1 MRLKD
6 KTALVTGGSRGI
18 GRAIAV
24 AFAREGA
31 RVAINYRANDKA
43 AQEAKALVDGEGAPA
58 VLARAD
64 VADAEQVVCLFER
77 CLSEL
82 GRLDILVNNAS
93 VEINKP
99 FWELTEADWQS
110 VMDAT
115 LKSVFLCSS
124 QAARHMMR
132 HGGGKIL
139 NISSIHDSIPRA
151 RASAY
156 CAAKAGVL
164 MLTRS
169 CAMELAPYNIQVNA
183 ISPGLIATDRTARYI
198 ERGNET
204 GRNNIQ
210 TAIPA
215 RRAGTPEEVAEPAV
229 YLVSDQANYTT
240 GTTIYVDG
248 GYTQNVCRIP

>member
-6 KTALVTGGSRGI
+6 KTALVTGASRGI
-18 GRAIAV
+18 GRAIAL

-31 RVAINYRANDKA
+31 GVALNYVSNEQA
-43 AQEAKALVDGEGAPA
+43 AQEAKAEVDKLGASA
-58 VLARAD
+58 LLARAD
-64 VADAEQVVCLFER
+64 VSDEAQVEAMFDLCLREF
-77 CLSEL
+77 
-82 GRLDILVNNAS
+82 GHLDILVNNAS
-93 VEINKP
+93 TEIRKP
-99 FWELTEADWQS
+99 FYELTPEEWDRVLDVS
-110 VMDAT
+110 
-115 LKSVFLCSS
+115 LKSVFLCSR
-124 QAARHMMR
+124 QAARRMMPR
-132 HGGGKIL
+132 RQGKIL
-139 NISSIHDSIPRA
+139 NISSIHDSVPRVK
-151 RASAY
+151 ASAY

-164 MLTRS
+164 MLTK
-169 CAMELAPYNIQVNA
+169 AFALELAPYNIQVNA
-183 ISPGLIATDRTARYI
+183 ISPGLIATDRTAGYI

-229 YLVSDQANYTT
+229 YLVSDEANYTT